1 MKLPTLEL
9 LHEAKHASAF
19 PLPAALRA
27 AYGGDLGFQRPRV
40 FANFVSSVDGVVAL
54 AERAESGG
62 IISGHDDGDRFV
74 MGLLRA
80 CADGVLVG
88 AGTFRKA
95 GPHLWYPERI
105 FPEAAPAW
113 GELRANLGLSEHPR
127 LVLLSASGDV
137 DPGHP
142 ALRDG
147 AIVMVSP
154 RGEPRLRGRL
164 PPGARLLVVD
174 QDPISFA
181 KVLAVA
187 RAEGL
192 QLLLTEGGPTL
203 VGRLLAEDLLD
214 EFRSCS
220 AATAVTTAS
229 RWSTAWICA
238 RPVRESSPFPACAGA
253 ARSSTCA
260 IRSRGPDPARRARPR
275 KAASPR
281 RECASDARSGNR
293 RTPSW

>member
-214 EFRSCS
+214 ELFLTTSPLLLGRHGGDNRKSLVDGVDLRAAGSGKLALSSVRRRGSFLYLRYSIGRS
-220 AATAVTTAS
+220 
-229 RWSTAWICA
+229 
-238 RPVRESSPFPACAGA
+238 
-253 ARSSTCA
+253 
-260 IRSRGPDPARRARPR
+260 
-275 KAASPR
+275 
-281 RECASDARSGNR
+281 
-293 RTPSW
+293 

>member
-80 CADGVLVG
+80 CA
-88 AGTFRKA
+88 
-95 GPHLWYPERI
+95 
-105 FPEAAPAW
+105 
-113 GELRANLGLSEHPR
+113 
-127 LVLLSASGDV
+127 
-137 DPGHP
+137 
-142 ALRDG
+142 
-147 AIVMVSP
+147 
-154 RGEPRLRGRL
+154 
-164 PPGARLLVVD
+164 
-174 QDPISFA
+174 
-181 KVLAVA
+181 
-187 RAEGL
+187 EGL

-214 EFRSCS
+214 ELFLTTSPLLLGRHGGDNRKSLVDGVDLR
-220 AATAVTTAS
+220 AAGSGKLALSSVRRRGSFLYLRYSIS
-229 RWSTAWICA
+229 R
-238 RPVRESSPFPACAGA
+238 P
-253 ARSSTCA
+253 
-260 IRSRGPDPARRARPR
+260 
-275 KAASPR
+275 
-281 RECASDARSGNR
+281 
-293 RTPSW
+293 